1 MNYFMMKHSW
11 VIKLV
16 DYDLICIRNLMMKIN
31 SIGCISK
38 EYHFDACEWNRWMP
52 AFNCSCPYPSSY
64 TLYSMIPSSFLHL
77 SRESSHKTSY
87 FYGNSIYDALTTH
100 LFIGHHLLRTGNFF
114 SHFFLPRFFSL
125 LYFSTTNIRD
135 SSKQRYLFLRNYFL
149 SIFFLVCVYCHKDTL
164 ILVFFS
170 LLV

>member
-77 SRESSHKTSY
+77 SRESSYKTSY

-100 LFIGHHLLRTGNFF
+100 FVHWSSFIKNWQ
-114 SHFFLPRFFSL
+114 FFLSFLSSTILFTSL
-125 LYFSTTNIRD
+125 LLYHKYSWFFKTEILV
-135 SSKQRYLFLRNYFL
+135 SKKLFLIYFFL
-149 SIFFLVCVYCHKDTL
+149 SVR
-164 ILVFFS
+164 
-170 LLV
+170 LLP